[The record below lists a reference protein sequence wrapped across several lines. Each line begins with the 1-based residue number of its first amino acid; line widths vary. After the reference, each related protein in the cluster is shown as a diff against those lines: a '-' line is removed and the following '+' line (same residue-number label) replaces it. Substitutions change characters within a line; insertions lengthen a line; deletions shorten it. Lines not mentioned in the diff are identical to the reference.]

1 MNNEKDSKK
10 IVTVIILIGVVSLVG
25 FLGYRT
31 ILSYTDDENDD
42 MRYFIDS
49 HDRNITVPLH
59 PMRIISMAPSI
70 TETLFALGIQD
81 RLIGVTDYCNY
92 PEEAQNITSIGG
104 FSTPDLEVMISLN
117 PDLIIANSY
126 NADSIITLQDLGFVV
141 AVMEDST
148 TIEGIIDEILDI
160 GDLVDAK
167 SNAANVTTIMYE
179 RLWVVTNQTATI
191 EETSKESLYFEIWES
206 PMVVGN
212 QSFIHDMILKAGG
225 INIFGDL
232 DSKYPIV
239 SNEDII
245 NYSPDY
251 IFITEHSSGC
261 YSQDV
266 CNRTGYELID
276 ACVDEHVYTV
286 NDDLYLRAGPR
297 IIDALINMTNILY
310 PELLN

>member
-1 MNNEKDSKK
+1 MKEDKK
-10 IVTVIILIGVVSLVG
+10 IFTVIMLIGVVSIVG

-31 ILSYTDDENDD
+31 IISYTDDDEEDN

-49 HDRNITVPLH
+49 YDRNISVPLH
-59 PMRIISMAPSI
+59 PMKIISMAPSI

-81 RLIGVTDYCNY
+81 RIVGVTDYCNY

-104 FSTPDLEVMISLN
+104 FSTPDLELMISLN
-117 PDLIIANSY
+117 PDLIISNSY
-126 NADSIITLQDLGFVV
+126 NADSIVSLQDMGFVV
-141 AVMEDST
+141 AVMKDST
-148 TIEGIIDEILDI
+148 TIEGIIDEILEI

-167 SNAANVTTIMYE
+167 LNATNVTATMYE

-191 EETSKESLYFEIWES
+191 EETSKVDLYFEIWES

-232 DSKYPIV
+232 DSTYPIV

-245 NYSPDY
+245 SNNPDY
-251 IFITEHSSGC
+251 IFITEHSAVY

-266 CNRTGYELID
+266 CNRTGYGIID
-276 ACVDEHVYTV
+276 ACIDEHVYTV